1 MALCSYDNE
10 LNTKYKYQKDLIM
23 ARETA
28 EQKALRVAEEAKQAE
43 EAEARRVAEEAETLR
58 LAIDIEDGDDMNFLE
73 AMELSERSGKLARRA
88 WNKELSNHYVT
99 HLRGHSKPSFTAGKH
114 ATPYTPSYEDAV
126 ANDWFNVEEEV

>member
-28 EQKALRVAEEAKQAE
+28 EKKAEEAEALRVAEEAKE
-43 EAEARRVAEEAETLR
+43 
-58 LAIDIEDGDDMNFLE
+58 GGDMNFLE
-73 AMELSERSGKLARRA
+73 AMELSERSGKLSRRA
-88 WNKELSNHYVT
+88 WNKELSKHYVT
-99 HLRGHSKPSFTAGKH
+99 HLRGHSKPSLTAGKH

-126 ANDWFNVEEEV
+126 GNDWFNIEEEV